1 MEGFLNI
8 AWLVPVPTFLAFV
21 AIVLFLN
28 PNKTVSALT
37 AILGAVFSLILSW
50 PIAFTA
56 FTTDHFGEHPVY
68 GELFRIPTG
77 TSSILVGYQ
86 VDPANSLV
94 LFMSSFLLV
103 MIFIYASGYMT
114 FPAHLN
120 PELYPVSFQQG
131 RDPRYSRFMAY
142 ISLFATGMLGL
153 IVSNSLIT
161 FFIFWE
167 IMGLCSYLLIG
178 FWYEKKSARA
188 ANIKAFIT
196 TRIGDTIMFVGMM
209 LLYFMSTPSSLQFNE
224 LLQIDNLHHLGEQM
238 ITIPLLGITVP
249 ALALIAVLIFFGT
262 VGKSAQFPLH
272 VWLPDAMEG
281 PTPVSAMIHAAT
293 MVSAGVF
300 LVVRLYPLFYVAGEV
315 APEVLHFVAFIGAFT
330 AIFAS
335 TIAVAQWDIKRVLAF
350 STISQLGFMIAALGI
365 GAYGAALFHL
375 ITHAFFKALLFLG
388 SGSVIHGVEHGFH
401 HAHAHGHAGAHS
413 ATEEARAEDA
423 EVYEEHSGHEEHADA
438 HAPILIQRADGNL
451 DPNDPQDMRNM
462 GGLLGRMPITGWTF
476 IIGGLALS
484 GFPILTAGF
493 WSKDEI
499 FASAWFGQHTVVF
512 WTLAIAAF
520 LTAFYTARQIC
531 LTFLGSPRTVGA
543 ENAPES
549 VPAMTWPLIL
559 ITPFAIGL
567 GWIGI
572 PAAFPALGGIV
583 PNWLEQYLEPYIEY
597 LGFHVAVPEFSMTP
611 LLTSL
616 VVALGGLLVG
626 FVVYGRGLNVEQ
638 IDPLRNL
645 LGPIWWLF
653 HRKYY
658 VDELYQATIIPFV
671 LWLSK
676 ILYWFDDVWVIDPF
690 INSVGVVSVWIS
702 KALAE
707 FDRVVVDGT
716 VTGVGSFMDRLG
728 RMVRNLQDGHVQV
741 YLLVAVVTVTIWLLL
756 KAMPMVLRL
765 V

>member
-21 AIVLFLN
+21 AIILFLN
-28 PNKTVSALT
+28 RNKTVSALT
-37 AILGAVFSLILSW
+37 AIMGAVLSLILSW

-56 FTTDHFGEHPVY
+56 FTTEHFGEHPVY
-68 GELFRIPTG
+68 GELFKIPTG

-86 VDPANSLV
+86 VDPANALV
-94 LFMSSFLLV
+94 LFMSSFLIL
-103 MIFIYASGYMT
+103 MIFIYASGYMS

-120 PELYPVSFQQG
+120 PEMYPVSFQQG

-161 FFIFWE
+161 FFVFWE

-178 FWYEKKSARA
+178 FWYEKPSARA
-188 ANIKAFIT
+188 ANFKAFIT
-196 TRIGDTIMFVGMM
+196 TRVGDTIMFVGIM
-209 LLYFMSTPSSLQFNE
+209 LLYFKSTPSSLQFNE
-224 LLQIDNLHHLGEQM
+224 LLQIDNLHHLAEQM
-238 ITIPLLGITVP
+238 VTLPLTNIEVP
-249 ALALIAVLIFFGT
+249 WLALIAVLIFFGT

-300 LVVRLYPLFYVAGEV
+300 LVIRLFPLFYVAGEA
-315 APEVLHFVAFIGAFT
+315 APEVLRFVAFTGAFT

-335 TIAVAQWDIKRVLAF
+335 TIAVAQWDIKRVLAY

-365 GAYGAALFHL
+365 GAYVPALFHL

-401 HAHAHGHAGAHS
+401 HSHAHGDGHS
-413 ATEEARAEDA
+413 DA
-423 EVYEEHSGHEEHADA
+423 HADA
-438 HAPILIQRADGNL
+438 HGHDAHGAQELAASHAVMVRRSDGDLNV
-451 DPNDPQDMRNM
+451 NDPQDMRNM
-462 GGLLGRMPITGWTF
+462 GGLLGRMPITAWTF

-499 FASAWFGQHTVVF
+499 LASAWFGGNTWVF
-512 WTLAIAAF
+512 WTLGVAAF
-520 LTAFYTARQIC
+520 LTAFYTARQIG
-531 LTFLGSPRTVGA
+531 LTFLGTARTEGA
-543 ENAPES
+543 VHAPES

-559 ITPFAIGL
+559 ITPFAIVL
-567 GWIGI
+567 GWAGI
-572 PAAFPALGGIV
+572 PEHFPALGGII
-583 PNWLEQYLEPYIEY
+583 PNWLEHFVEPYIEY
-597 LGFHVAVPEFSMTP
+597 QGFHVAHPEFSMVP
-611 LLTSL
+611 LLVSL
-616 VVALGGLLVG
+616 GVALGGLALG
-626 FVVYGRGLNVEQ
+626 FVVYGRGLAVGQ

-658 VDELYQATIIPFV
+658 IDELYQATIIPFTRG
-671 LWLSK
+671 LGTF
-676 ILYWFDDVWVIDPF
+676 LYWFDDKWIIDPF
-690 INSVGVVSVWIS
+690 VDGVGKVTVWFS
-702 KALAE
+702 EVLAE
-707 FDRVVVDGT
+707 IDRVIVDGT
-716 VTGVGSFMDRLG
+716 VNGAGRLADRVGQVL
-728 RMVRNLQDGHVQV
+728 RNTQDGHVQV
-741 YLLVAVVTVTIWLLL
+741 YLLVAVVTVTVWLLL
-756 KAMPMVLRL
+756 KAMPIILTL